1 MSGLDARSG
10 YFAVAV
16 RSSVEPS
23 VRLCSPLPA
32 GPTTVRSSSGH
43 VVSSVRGAWDA
54 NERCGERSGRV
65 SSRRPVEKVP
75 PWQFD
80 EYVRAEAD
88 GYITADERAVLE
100 ADSTRWRVSLQLL
113 LREAQESLQSARAL
127 PGDERDQ
134 IAADLEEEVRR
145 LELALD
151 RRTPQP
157 AARRE
162 KPRARDA
169 APPEKRRAVAA
180 DRSRPSSPAKLQVS
194 WEPGRIVAWA
204 GAPGVPAGSA
214 QEVRALLKAAGAP
227 ESGWTEHAAVAL
239 SGQRNADACG
249 IPIGDVLGWL
259 VAAGAGHLG
268 NDIAASVRWLG
279 SVAVWAVELVAR
291 GAMVPQ
297 LRRRTRSSRA
307 ANSATGSF
315 SVRWMPALVDPKR
328 LARTA
333 ERMPGSV
340 RVLDRNVDA
349 RALTRS
355 ALTGMVDGICR
366 DGARRVDV
374 PAPPPHVRST
384 NDVVEA
390 YLGRLDGSAF
400 EAPVKVAGE
409 IVARLER
416 WSRVVVAEPRPHLI
430 VQLDSPDEGGAWR
443 LAVNVLRPRG
453 APLSIEQAIVIA
465 TSDRQSLEAEMAR
478 LELMLPVLLRL
489 GELRRG
495 EVILST
501 DEAWDLMAT
510 TGPRLVAAGFDV
522 RAPQISLRRS
532 SPSLRVTVDSVSTT
546 TVGANQLANVRWS
559 ALFDD
564 VELTA
569 ADIARLAREARPLV
583 RTGGRWIALDKVD
596 LQAAAEALAEHDTKQ
611 LSGAEVLRLAVGLDD
626 SSFAGHIS
634 IEGEGWASDLLAAAK
649 TVKPVRTPRG
659 FGGKLRSYQ
668 SEALAWLGFLESVGL
683 GGCLALDMGLG
694 KTPTL
699 LAHLQAKAADG
710 PSLVIAPPAVVGN
723 WVAEAARFTPRL
735 RVVVHHGANRATADE
750 LAAEVEGAD
759 LVVTTYGT
767 AARDV
772 EAIAAVEWARV
783 ILDEAQAI
791 KNPANDTSQY
801 VRTIP
806 ARTRIALT
814 GTPIENGLGDLWAI
828 LDYTN
833 PGLVGTRNNFVAR
846 LGNEDN
852 ITNVDAERAMR
863 ALNGILVFRRTKSEP
878 EIAAELPDKIDELDH
893 CAMTAEQIGL
903 YQAVLDALVTGSA
916 AESKKPPKGQI
927 LAAITALKQI
937 CNHPAAYEDDGR
949 PLSGRSGKLT
959 RLEEIVDSVFAA
971 GEKVL
976 VFTHFAE
983 WGIKLAAHLAERT
996 EVPTDCYHGGMTRTA
1011 RDHVIEEFQ
1020 GREGPAVLV
1029 LSLKAGGT
1037 GLNLTAASHVV
1048 LYDRWWNPAVE
1059 DQARDRAWR
1068 LGQTRTVISHRLICP
1083 GTVDERVEEVV
1094 EGKRRIADLVLPKS
1108 SSLADLDTS
1117 QLRVALGIRSDEVL
1131 SDDPEGARL

>member
-1 MSGLDARSG
+1 
-10 YFAVAV
+10 
-16 RSSVEPS
+16 
-23 VRLCSPLPA
+23 
-32 GPTTVRSSSGH
+32 
-43 VVSSVRGAWDA
+43 VST
-54 NERCGERSGRV
+54 
-65 SSRRPVEKVP
+65 RPPVQKVP

-88 GYITADERAVLE
+88 GHATADERAVLE
-100 ADSTRWRVSLQLL
+100 ADPAAWRVSLQFL
-113 LREAQESLQSARAL
+113 LREARESLRSARSL
-127 PGDERDQ
+127 PGDEREQ
-134 IAADLEEEVRR
+134 VTADLEDEVHR
-145 LELALD
+145 LESALD
-151 RRTPQP
+151 RRSPKPEPRPEKPRGRAAARTEPTTRPQP
-157 AARRE
+157 AG
-162 KPRARDA
+162 
-169 APPEKRRAVAA
+169 
-180 DRSRPSSPAKLQVS
+180 SPQLQVS
-194 WEPGRIVAWA
+194 WEPGTVVAWVGGA
-204 GAPGVPAGSA
+204 GVQPGSA
-214 QEVRALLKAAGAP
+214 KDVQALLKSAGAP
-227 ESGWTEHAAVAL
+227 ESGWTKHAPVAL
-239 SGQRNADACG
+239 SGGRNADACS

-268 NDIAASVRWLG
+268 NDIAESVRWLG
-279 SVAVWAVELVAR
+279 SVAVWAVELTAR

-297 LRRRTRSSRA
+297 LRRRARSNRS
-307 ANSATGSF
+307 ANSASASF
-315 SVRWMPALVDPKR
+315 SVRWLPALVDAKR

-355 ALTGMVDGICR
+355 ALTGMVNGICR
-366 DGARRVDV
+366 DGARRVEV
-374 PAPPPHVRST
+374 PAPPPHVRSE

-400 EAPVKVAGE
+400 EAPVKIAGDL
-409 IVARLER
+409 VTRLER
-416 WSRVVVAEPRPHLI
+416 WSRIVVTDPRPRLI
-430 VQLDSPDEGGAWR
+430 VQLDPPDEGGAWR
-443 LAVNVLRPRG
+443 LAVNVPQPRSG
-453 APLSIEQAIVIA
+453 ALSIEQAIVMA
-465 TSDRQSLEAEMAR
+465 KNDRQSLEAEMAR
-478 LELMLPVLLRL
+478 LERMLPVLLRP
-489 GELRRG
+489 GEIRRG
-495 EVILST
+495 QVILST

-510 TGPRLVAAGFDV
+510 TGPRLIAAGFDV
-522 RAPQISLRRS
+522 RAPQISRRRS
-532 SPSLRVTVDSVSTT
+532 SPSLRVMVDSVTET
-546 TVGANQLANVRWS
+546 AVGANQLANVHWS

-569 ADIARLAREARPLV
+569 ADIARLAKEAQPLV
-583 RTGGRWIALDKVD
+583 RSGGRWIALEKVD
-596 LQAAAEALAEHDTKQ
+596 LQAAAAALAEHDSPQ
-611 LSGAEVLRLAVGLDD
+611 LSGAEMLRLALGLDD
-626 SSFAGHIS
+626 TSFAGRIS
-634 IEGEGWASDLLAAAK
+634 IEGGGWASELLAAAES
-649 TVKPVRTPRG
+649 VKPVRAPRG
-659 FGGKLRSYQ
+659 FVGKLRTYQ
-668 SEALAWLGFLESVGL
+668 TEALSWLNFLESVGL

-699 LAHLQAKAADG
+699 LAHVRARAADG

-735 RVVVHHGANRATADE
+735 RVVVHHGANRASDDE
-750 LAAEVEGAD
+750 FAQEVEGAD

-767 AARDV
+767 AVRDV
-772 EAIAAVEWARV
+772 EAIAAVDWERT

-801 VRTIP
+801 LRTIP

-846 LGNEDN
+846 LGNE
-852 ITNVDAERAMR
+852 TNTTRVDAEQAMR
-863 ALNGILVFRRTKSEP
+863 ALNGILVFRRTKAEP

-903 YQAVLDALVTGSA
+903 YQAVLDALVTGASA
-916 AESKKPPKGQI
+916 EGKKPPKGQI

-949 PLSGRSGKLT
+949 PLTGRSGKLT
-959 RLEEIVDSVFAA
+959 RLEEIVDAVFSAD
-971 GEKVL
+971 EKML

-983 WGIKLAAHLAERT
+983 WGVKLAAHLTERT
-996 EVPTDCYHGGMTRTA
+996 GVPIDCYHGGMTRTA
-1011 RDHVIEEFQ
+1011 RDAVVEEFQ
-1020 GREGPAVLV
+1020 GREGAAALV

-1037 GLNLTAASHVV
+1037 GLNLTAANHVV

-1108 SSLADLDTS
+1108 SSLADLDS
-1117 QLRVALGIRSDEVL
+1117 AQLRVALGIRPDTL
-1131 SDDPEGARL
+1131 LTDDVDGARL